1 MFEKLSF
8 IEDRYDELSKKIAD
22 PDVISDQ
29 AVFAKLCKEQSDIS
43 PIEEKPGYKEIN
55 LRPHPCKELG
65 FVKSSIE
72 SRNGEI
78 SVHWYYKEDMVYYE
92 FDIPEGVKAHL
103 TLPSGYTEVLE
114 GGKYHFAE

>member
-1 MFEKLSF
+1 MNSF
-8 IEDRYDELSKKIAD
+8 NHYAYG
-22 PDVISDQ
+22 
-29 AVFAKLCKEQSDIS
+29 AVFDWIFNVSVGIS

-65 FVKSSIE
+65 VVKSSIE

-78 SVHWYYKEDMVYYE
+78 SEHWYYKEDMVYYE

-103 TLPSGYTEVLE
+103 TLPSGYTEMLE